1 MPPPRVNG
9 RGLIESVAR
18 RRPGHSFPYFVNGA
32 GGYSLYGFGA
42 PVPGST
48 VRYNM
53 DHGAMLV
60 EVNRNEAVF
69 RFVTRSGVVVDSFS
83 VAPR

>member
-1 MPPPRVNG
+1 MVLGSTFCRHCQDSY
-9 RGLIESVAR
+9 ESRTFRAV
-18 RRPGHSFPYFVNGA
+18 PTGNLSFPC
-32 GGYSLYGFGA
+32 
-42 PVPGST
+42 ST

-60 EVNRNEAVF
+60 EVNRSEAVF

-83 VAPR
+83 IAPR